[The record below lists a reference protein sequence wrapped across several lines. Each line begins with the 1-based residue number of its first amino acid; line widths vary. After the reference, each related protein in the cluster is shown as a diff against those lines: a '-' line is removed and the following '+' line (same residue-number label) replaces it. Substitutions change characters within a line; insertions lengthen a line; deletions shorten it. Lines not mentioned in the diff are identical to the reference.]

1 MNNHIKNIIIN
12 RKKDKSMINLMFT
25 LINIA
30 LWGVVIYG
38 IVLGIRFIS
47 EIMEFIRKR
56 LK

>member
-1 MNNHIKNIIIN
+1 
-12 RKKDKSMINLMFT
+12 MINLMFT

>member
-12 RKKDKSMINLMFT
+12 RKRDKSMINLMFT

-30 LWGVVIYG
+30 LWGVIIYG
-38 IVLGIRFIS
+38 IVLGIRFI
-47 EIMEFIRKR
+47 RKR